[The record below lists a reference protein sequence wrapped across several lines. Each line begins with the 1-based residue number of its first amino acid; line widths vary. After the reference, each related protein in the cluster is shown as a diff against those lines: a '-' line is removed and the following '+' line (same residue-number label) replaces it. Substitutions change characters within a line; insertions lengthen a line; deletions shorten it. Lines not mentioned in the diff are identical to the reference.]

1 MLATEGALTE
11 AWIDRFPDLAALP
24 ADDQRLLTGSAAT
37 VVLPAGTTVFAP
49 GVAAQSFLLILDGT
63 VRVQQVSPNG
73 REIVLYRVTGGETC
87 IMTTACLLSD
97 EEYSAEG
104 VAETEVEAVAVPK
117 AAFEEAIA
125 RSPGFRRLVFADYS
139 HRISDLMHVV
149 EEVAF
154 ERLDKRLA
162 QRLLDLAASDGT
174 VPVTHQDLAFELG
187 SAREVVGRLLKELE
201 RRGWVALA
209 RGRIELRQPDRLRE
223 LAERA

>member
-1 MLATEGALTE
+1 MTE

-24 ADDQRLLTGSAAT
+24 PEDRRLLTERAAKVT
-37 VVLPAGTTVFAP
+37 LPSGTTIFAP
-49 GVAAQSFLLILDGT
+49 GVAAQSFLLVLEGT
-63 VRVQQVSPNG
+63 VRVQQASPGG

-97 EEYSAEG
+97 EDYSAEG
-104 VAETEVEAVAVPK
+104 TAEGEVEAIAIPK

-125 RSPGFRRLVFADYS
+125 RSAGFRRLVFADYS

-162 QRLLDLAASDGT
+162 QRLLDRVEPDGA
-174 VPVTHQDLAFELG
+174 VHATHQEIATELG
-187 SAREVVGRLLKELE
+187 SAREAVGRLLKELE
-201 RRGWVALA
+201 RRGLIAMT
-209 RGRIELRQPDRLRE
+209 RGKISLLDAEQLSV
-223 LAERA
+223 LAEGD

>member
-1 MLATEGALTE
+1 MTED
-11 AWIDRFPDLAALP
+11 WIERFPDLAALP
-24 ADDQRLLTGSAAT
+24 AEDRRILAERAAS
-37 VVLPAGTTVFAP
+37 VRLPAGTTVFAP

-63 VRVQQVSPNG
+63 VRVQQVSPGG

-97 EEYSAEG
+97 EAYTAEG
-104 VAETEVEAVAVPK
+104 ITETDVEAVAIPK
-117 AAFEEAIA
+117 ASFEDAIA
-125 RSPGFRRLVFADYS
+125 NSPGFRRLVFADYS

-162 QRLLDLAASDGT
+162 QRLLNRAGPDGT
-174 VPVTHQDLAFELG
+174 LSVTHQDLAFELG

-201 RRGWVALA
+201 RRGWVALG
-209 RGRIELRQPDRLRE
+209 RGRIELQDPVRLKA
-223 LAERA
+223 LAEGE

>member
-1 MLATEGALTE
+1 MTE

-24 ADDQRLLTGSAAT
+24 PADQRLLTERAAKVT
-37 VVLPAGTTVFAP
+37 LPSGTTVFAP
-49 GVAAQSFLLILDGT
+49 GVAAESFLLVLEGT
-63 VRVQQVSPNG
+63 VRVQQASPGG

-97 EEYSAEG
+97 EDYSAEG
-104 VAETEVEAVAVPK
+104 TAEGEVVAIAIPK

-125 RSPGFRRLVFADYS
+125 RSAGFRRLVFADYS

-162 QRLLDLAASDGT
+162 QRLLDRAGADGT
-174 VPVTHQDLAFELG
+174 VIATHQEIATELG
-187 SAREVVGRLLKELE
+187 SAREAVGRLLKELE
-201 RRGWVALA
+201 RRGLIAMT
-209 RGRIELRQPDRLRE
+209 RGRISLQNLSGLTA
-223 LAERA
+223 LAEGD